1 MSLTVPNL
9 TIQKP
14 VVEMGLIQG
23 QQPGSINEYNFSVAL
38 EKLKLEYM
46 YQYQMGMM
54 GVRGSQRIDFLVFVA
69 PASAACY
76 IQGTYWHRAATAG
89 EDRLK
94 HAIAEHY
101 FGAGNVFDFSEEE
114 TETVET
120 AIVSIRKKLL

>member
-14 VVEMGLIQG
+14 IVEMGLIQG
-23 QQPGSINEYNFSVAL
+23 QMPGSINEYNFSVAL
-38 EKLKLEYM
+38 EKLDLPYM

-54 GVRGSQRIDFLVFVA
+54 GVRGSQRIDFLVLCA
-69 PASAACY
+69 PSSQACY

-94 HAIAEHY
+94 HAIAEHI
-101 FGAGNVFDFSEEE
+101 FGVGNVHDFTEEE
-114 TETVET
+114 TETVEA